1 MGKLFGTDGIRG
13 VANIYPMTP
22 DMMVKLGMVLGN
34 LLPKSPAGVLI
45 GRDSRRS
52 GPMLEAALSA
62 GLLAA
67 GVDVQ
72 LARVLPTPAVAYLTR
87 TWQLSAGIVLSASH
101 NPAQD
106 NGVKVF
112 SSDGYKLSDAFERG
126 IEDAV
131 LEERLPTERPIG
143 AAIGQLCE
151 FSDAV
156 ERYVE
161 NAVQSVFGPETPD
174 IKGLKVVL
182 DCANGAA
189 SKAAPLAFQHLGF
202 SPVVL
207 SVEPDGLNINA
218 QCGALHTE
226 TLQQR
231 VKEEGADV
239 GFAFDGDADRLI
251 LVDEHG
257 QQVDGD
263 RILAMLALDLLQR
276 NQLHQQTLVVTVM
289 SNLGL
294 EVAMREAGIK
304 TVRSAVGDRH
314 VVEKMRAIGANL
326 GGEQS
331 GHVVM
336 FDHGTTG
343 DGLVTALSI
352 LKLLLTSG
360 KSVSELAACMT
371 TFPQT
376 LLNVPIKARTPIEDM
391 VGVSQAIY
399 QAEQELGRRG
409 RVLVRYSGT
418 ELLAR
423 VMVEA
428 EDPEDVCRIAET
440 IAEEIR
446 KENRS

>member
-13 VANIYPMTP
+13 VANMYPMTP
-22 DMMVKLGMVLGN
+22 GMMVKLGHVLGST
-34 LLPKSPAGVLI
+34 LPASVSGVLI

-62 GLLAA
+62 GLLAS
-67 GVDVQ
+67 GVNVQ
-72 LARVLPTPAVAYLTR
+72 LAGVLPTPAIAYLTR
-87 TWQLSAGIVLSASH
+87 TLQLSSGIVLSASH

-112 SSDGYKLSDAFERG
+112 ASDGYKLSDALERN

-131 LEERLPTERPIG
+131 LEGCSPTERPTG
-143 AAIGQLCE
+143 AAIGQLQM
-151 FSDAV
+151 FPDAV

-161 NAVQSVFGPETPD
+161 NAVQSVLSRQAPD
-174 IKGLKVVL
+174 VKGLKVVL

-189 SKAAPLAFQHLGF
+189 SKAAPLAFQQLGL

-207 SVEPDGLNINA
+207 SAKPDGLNINA

-226 TLQQR
+226 ALQQHIR
-231 VKEEGADV
+231 DAGANV

-251 LVDEHG
+251 VVDERG
-257 QQVDGD
+257 EQIDGD

-276 NQLHQQTLVVTVM
+276 NQLRQQTLVVTVM

-294 EVAMREAGIK
+294 EVAMTEAGIK

-314 VVEKMRAIGANL
+314 VVEKMRAISANL

-352 LKLLLTSG
+352 LKLLITSG
-360 KSVSELAACMT
+360 KSMSDLAACMT

-391 VGVSQAIY
+391 VGVSQAIH

-428 EDPEDVCRIAET
+428 EDPEAVHRIAET

-446 KENRS
+446 KENR

>member
-13 VANIYPMTP
+13 VANMYPMTP
-22 DMMVKLGMVLGN
+22 EMMVKLGMVLGN
-34 LLPKSPAGVLI
+34 LLPESERGVCI

-62 GLLAA
+62 GLLAS
-67 GVDVQ
+67 GTNVQ
-72 LARVLPTPAVAYLTR
+72 VMGVLPTPAIAYFTR
-87 TWQLSAGIVLSASH
+87 TSQASAGIVISASH

-112 SSDGYKLSDAFERG
+112 SSEGYKLPDALERA

-131 LEERLPTERPIG
+131 IEDRVSPERPVG
-143 AAIGQLCE
+143 AVVGELQA
-151 FSDAV
+151 FSKAADRYAKHAV
-156 ERYVE
+156 H
-161 NAVQSVFGPETPD
+161 SVFNSELPD
-174 IKGLKVVL
+174 TGGMKVVL

-189 SKAAPLAFQHLGF
+189 SVAAPLAFQQLDL
-202 SPVVL
+202 SPIVL
-207 SVEPDGLNINA
+207 SAEPDGLNINDG
-218 QCGALHTE
+218 CGALHTE
-226 TLQQR
+226 SLQQHVR
-231 VKEEGADV
+231 DTGADV

-257 QQVDGD
+257 EQVDGD

-276 NQLHQQTLVVTVM
+276 QQLRQQTLVVTVM

-294 EVAMREAGIK
+294 EVAMKAAGIHI
-304 TVRSAVGDRH
+304 VRSAVGDRH
-314 VVEKMRAIGANL
+314 VVEKMRALGANL

-343 DGLVTALSI
+343 DGLMTALSI
-352 LKLLLTSG
+352 LKLLITSG
-360 KSVSELAACMT
+360 KTISELAACMT
-371 TFPQT
+371 TFPQ
-376 LLNVPIKARTPIEDM
+376 LLVNIPVKARTPIGDM
-391 VGVSQAIY
+391 VGVSQAIH
-399 QAEQELGRRG
+399 QAEQELADRG

-428 EDPEDVCRIAET
+428 EDQDTVTRIAET
-440 IAEEIR
+440 IAEAIR
-446 KENRS
+446 KENG